1 MKDSDIEDLLRR
13 YRPAGPPARLRER
26 VVAAGPPRRIWPWAS
41 AAAALLASVLSFHAA
56 ARHELGSAKVGV
68 ESTVAASLTDDLADL
83 LGGDAAARELAAL
96 IVIEH
101 EFRKEN
107 ASVAPMATDAFAGE
121 LR

>member
-13 YRPAGPPARLRER
+13 YRPVGPPARLRER
-26 VVAAGPPRRIWPWAS
+26 VVAAGPPRRIWPWAGD
-41 AAAALLASVLSFHAA
+41 AAALLVSFLSFHAA
-56 ARHELGSAKVGV
+56 ARHELSSADVGA
-68 ESTVAASLTDDLADL
+68 EAAVAASLTDDLAEL

-96 IVIEH
+96 VVVEH

-107 ASVAPMATDAFAGE
+107 APVPAMGPDGFAGE